1 MISIIICSRNP
12 DISDELKQNI
22 AKTIGV
28 EYELVVIDNSKNNY
42 SIFSA
47 YNKGI
52 EKTAFPLL
60 CFMHEDV
67 ELFTQDWGIKVV
79 EYFEKIDDLGILG
92 VIGSHYLPNSLA
104 YWHDFKPFYLSGIVP
119 IQNNEKFEYVDYINK
134 DIDKYTEV
142 VAVDGMWFCM
152 PKKLFDKI
160 RFDAQ
165 GYDGFHMYDMDISMQ
180 VINILQK
187 KVIVTFEI
195 VVGHYTNGA
204 IDEVFIKN
212 MKYFYKKWEKY
223 LPIHR
228 NISIDE
234 KLNEF
239 MGWRML
245 EYYNLYER
253 YFSLQRQLNSK
264 AYNLGKR
271 IINILRFLKR

>member
-1 MISIIICSRNP
+1 
-12 DISDELKQNI
+12 
-22 AKTIGV
+22 
-28 EYELVVIDNSKNNY
+28 
-42 SIFSA
+42 
-47 YNKGI
+47 
-52 EKTAFPLL
+52 
-60 CFMHEDV
+60 
-67 ELFTQDWGIKVV
+67 
-79 EYFEKIDDLGILG
+79 
-92 VIGSHYLPNSLA
+92 LPNSLA

-119 IQNNEKFEYVDYINK
+119 VQNNEKFEYVDYINK

-142 VAVDGMWFCM
+142 VAVDGMWFCI
-152 PKKLFDKI
+152 PKNLFDKI

-223 LPIHR
+223 LRIHR

-264 AYNLGKR
+264 AYNLGKK